1 MAAFIQ
7 FFARQYARKSSTHAE
22 VRRWGAV
29 FMHPLPTAGGVS
41 DGAGRLRCT
50 YGGRLLLDGVE
61 VAVEVL

>member
-22 VRRWGAV
+22 VRLWVAV
-29 FMHPLPTAGGVS
+29 LTHPPPTSGGLS